1 MMLNANRIGWMWAR
15 ALLVGSACR
24 LGQAAALYVGLID
37 GWRCIIELTDP
48 LTLCTRRRSKHLDQI

>member
-37 GWRCIIELTDP
+37 GWRRIIELTDP
-48 LTLCTRRRSKHLDQI
+48 LTL